1 MFKGVCNHHD
11 LGPLGGIANDAGI
24 RRQIRILKDMGCNA
38 IRTSHNMPAPELI
51 KACDEMG
58 MMIMAE
64 SFDEWKAAKVQNGY
78 HKVFDEWVEKDLVD
92 STDKVREPLGERCT

>member
-1 MFKGVCNHHD
+1 MHHD
-11 LGPLGGIANDAGI
+11 LGPLGAAVNDAAI

-58 MMIMAE
+58 MMVMAE
-64 SFDEWKAAKVQNGY
+64 SFDEWKKRKM
-78 HKVFDEWVEKDLVD
+78 H
-92 STDKVREPLGERCT
+92 ERLS

>member
-1 MFKGVCNHHD
+1 MISE
-11 LGPLGGIANDAGI
+11 PLGGIANDAGI

-64 SFDEWKAAKVQNGY
+64 SFDEWKAPKYRMVITKCLMNG
-78 HKVFDEWVEKDLVD
+78 
-92 STDKVREPLGERCT
+92 

>member
-1 MFKGVCNHHD
+1 MERKPCSKVCAIHHD

-58 MMIMAE
+58 MMIMAG
-64 SFDEWKAAKVQNGY
+64 VI
-78 HKVFDEWVEKDLVD
+78 
-92 STDKVREPLGERCT
+92 